1 MVGLLIYF
9 VCVALMVRR
18 ADACGIPRK
27 TAFLWSLLGPLGTLY
42 FMKKN
47 PLSKTVAGD
56 AKISTS
62 ASKTKS
68 RSTAII
74 IMIVLFF
81 ILVTAISSAMSG
93 SNSNP
98 GPFIFLGILFFV
110 VWFAVTAGLLTTGI
124 AAAGAVVGTVRDSV
138 VKRQATQQKAA
149 PTVPAT
155 TQPAPSNNVTTPQ
168 SGNNYSSTQNRAND
182 VKSSR
187 TSSEYQSGLIPSRE
201 EWSNLTFSG
210 DDCAKAFSRAATFL
224 QSEAAI
230 ADINRRLGI
239 KVEQIPAGMV
249 QVGRLD
255 VNGNDPNHPKYSAFD
270 FAPPLGEYLRLKPDK
285 SDLRFRWTL
294 GVFNDEVM
302 GPIPVFFL
310 VTKIESDARC
320 IALVWSLVKERDREQ
335 FGLLLENRFAEDATE
350 RGAEG
355 GFATIYQTGFIVD
368 GLSGG
373 EDVLAGSYIIP
384 WKLWFTLSMS
394 VFHNAQDQAF
404 SNTAMPWPY
413 PTDMGPDGMF
423 KSPAASSSSTWY

>member
-1 MVGLLIYF
+1 MVGFLIYF
-9 VCVALMVRR
+9 ACVALM
-18 ADACGIPRK
+18 
-27 TAFLWSLLGPLGTLY
+27 SLLGPLGTLY

-47 PLSKTVAGD
+47 PAPKTAAGD

-74 IMIVLFF
+74 IMVVLFF
-81 ILVTAISSAMSG
+81 ILVTTISSAMSG

-138 VKRQATQQKAA
+138 VKRQATQQNR
-149 PTVPAT
+149 VNNIES
-155 TQPAPSNNVTTPQ
+155 SNA
-168 SGNNYSSTQNRAND
+168 SSD
-182 VKSSR
+182 
-187 TSSEYQSGLIPSRE
+187 YQSGLIPSRD
-201 EWSNLTFSG
+201 EWSFLPFSG
-210 DDCAKAFSRAATFL
+210 EDCQEAFSRAATFL

-285 SDLRFRWTL
+285 SDLRFSWTL

-310 VTKIESDARC
+310 VTKIESDVRC

-335 FGLLLENRFAEDATE
+335 LGHLLENRFAENATQS
-350 RGAEG
+350 GAEG
-355 GFATIYQTGFIVD
+355 GFATIYQTAFIVD

-373 EDVLAGSYIIP
+373 EDILADSFIIP

-394 VFHNAQDQAF
+394 VFHNAQDKAF

-413 PTDMGPDGMF
+413 PTDMGPDGIF

>member
-1 MVGLLIYF
+1 MVGFLIYF

-27 TAFLWSLLGPLGTLY
+27 TAFLWSLLGPLGTIY

-47 PLSKTVAGD
+47 PLSKTSAGA
-56 AKISTS
+56 AKTS
-62 ASKTKS
+62 ASETKS

-74 IMIVLFF
+74 AMVIIFF
-81 ILVTAISSAMSG
+81 VLVTAISSATSG

-110 VWFAVTAGLLTTGI
+110 VWFVVTAGLLTTGI

-138 VKRQATQQKAA
+138 TKRQATQQIAA
-149 PTVPAT
+149 PSTPAT
-155 TQPAPSNNVTTPQ
+155 TRPAPTNNVPTPL
-168 SGNNYSSTQNRAND
+168 SGDNYSSAQNRVND
-182 VKSSR
+182 IESSR
-187 TSSEYQSGLIPSRE
+187 ASSEYQSGLIPSRD

-210 DDCAKAFSRAATFL
+210 DDCAEAFSRAATLL
-224 QSEAAI
+224 QSESAI
-230 ADINRRLGI
+230 TDINRRLGI

-255 VNGNDPNHPKYSAFD
+255 VNGNEPNHPKYSAFD
-270 FAPPLGEYLRLKPDK
+270 FAAPLCEYLHLKPDN

-302 GPIPVFFL
+302 GPVPVFFL
-310 VTKIESDARC
+310 VTKIESDVRC
-320 IALVWSLVKERDREQ
+320 VALVWSLVKERDREQ
-335 FGLLLENRFAEDATE
+335 FGLLLKNRSAENATE
-350 RGAEG
+350 SGVEG

-373 EDVLAGSYIIP
+373 EDVLADSFIIP

-394 VFHNAQDQAF
+394 VFHNAQDQVF
-404 SNTAMPWPY
+404 RNTAMPWPY
-413 PTDMGPDGMF
+413 PTDMGPDGIF